1 MGVHRKKARISVIA
15 HLFIIATNHHFC
27 KRFDEKTWKIVD
39 KISKTQ
45 PTVLQNTLQKKFLR
59 KVLTKRKLRDII
71 FGSENYDPLAQSV
84 EHLTFNQGVRDSS
97 SRWVTKTERVS
108 WDTLSVL
115 MSCHGIESFNP
126 QVNISFLLF
135 PSGLM
140 PSLLGGRASRWVTKK
155 RME

>member
-1 MGVHRKKARISVIA
+1 MAVHREKARISVIA
-15 HLFIIATNHHFC
+15 HLFIIATNQHFC

-39 KISKTQ
+39 KISGTQ

-97 SRWVTKTERVS
+97 SRWVTKKKRAS
-108 WDTLSVL
+108 YDALFFL
-115 MSCHGIESFNP
+115 IIHYGIESFNP
-126 QVNISFLLF
+126 QVYISFLLF
-135 PSGLM
+135 SCGLM
-140 PSLLGGRASRWVTKK
+140 PSLLGGRASRWVTK
-155 RME
+155 